1 MVLPRWLAHF
11 NVAFTNRLM
20 LPVAGVL
27 PCFGI
32 VEHVGRR
39 SGRRYRTPVNV
50 FRRGDRY
57 LFALTYSPQSEWV
70 HNVLAAGECTLVTR
84 GRRTQLVE
92 PRRFSDPRRR
102 DMPWIVRIGLGVLDV
117 SEFLELRRASAES

>member
-20 LPVAGVL
+20 LPVADTPTL
-27 PCFGI
+27 CYDPAL
-32 VEHVGRR
+32 
-39 SGRRYRTPVNV
+39 TPVNV
-50 FRRGDRY
+50 CRRGDRY